1 MLIEVEMK
9 ALEEWNG
16 KTLTELKLRSKY
28 GINVMAIKK
37 NDDIN
42 ISPSADEVISAD
54 DIIVAIGSAED
65 LAKIEEIMAKQK

>member
-1 MLIEVEMK
+1 MK

-16 KTLTELKLRSKY
+16 KNLTELKLRSRY

-37 NDDIN
+37 DDDIN
-42 ISPSADEVISAD
+42 ISPSADEVISSD

>member
-1 MLIEVEMK
+1 MEMK

-16 KTLTELKLRSKY
+16 KNLTELKLRSRY

-37 NDDIN
+37 DEDIN
-42 ISPSADEVISAD
+42 ISPSADEVISSD

-65 LAKIEEIMAKQK
+65 LAKIEEIMVNKNRGV

>member
-1 MLIEVEMK
+1 MEMK
-9 ALEEWNG
+9 ALSEWDG

-42 ISPSADEVISAD
+42 ISPSAEEVIHTE

-65 LAKIEEIMAKQK
+65 LAKIEEIMSKQK